1 MKTVQLNI
9 LGLTYS
15 QSQSNAYALLL
26 GEENGPRR
34 LPIVIGAYEAQSIA
48 IALDVGNTPPPPRPL
63 THDLFTSLSLSYNI
77 YLKEVVIHKLKKGI
91 FYSYLVFELDG
102 EIKQLDSRTS
112 DAVALA
118 LRFNCPIFTYESILE
133 QAGIILDDDKTSKP
147 PLLETSNEF
156 KKETQLEKIHA
167 QKNSSLSKLSDTTLK
182 KRLEQTLEKEDYELA
197 ALIRDEIN
205 RRNPYK
211 KI

>member
-9 LGLTYS
+9 IGLTYS

-48 IALDVGNTPPPPRPL
+48 IALEGENKPPRPL

-77 YLKEVVIHKLKKGI
+77 YLKEVVIHKLKEGI
-91 FYSYLVFELDG
+91 FYSYLVFELNGD
-102 EIKQLDSRTS
+102 IKQLDSRTS

-118 LRFNCPIFTYESILE
+118 LRFNCPIYTYESILDK
-133 QAGIILDDDKTSKP
+133 AGIILDEDKTKSP
-147 PLLETSNEF
+147 ALLETSIT
-156 KKETQLEKIHA
+156 KTDD
-167 QKNSSLSKLSDTTLK
+167 SKLDKVEKVKPSNLSRLSEIALN
-182 KRLEQTLEKEDYELA
+182 KRLNQALEKEDYELA
-197 ALIRDEIN
+197 ALIRDELN
-205 RRNPYK
+205 RRNPHN
-211 KI
+211 

>member
-9 LGLTYS
+9 IGLTYS

-48 IALDVGNTPPPPRPL
+48 IALEGENKPPRPL

-77 YLKEVVIHKLKKGI
+77 YLKEVVVHKLKEGI
-91 FYSYLVFELDG
+91 FYSYLVFELNGD
-102 EIKQLDSRTS
+102 IKQLDSRTS

-118 LRFNCPIFTYESILE
+118 LRFNCPIYTYESILDK
-133 QAGIILDDDKTSKP
+133 AGIILDEDKTKSP
-147 PLLETSNEF
+147 ALLETSIT
-156 KKETQLEKIHA
+156 KTDD
-167 QKNSSLSKLSDTTLK
+167 SKLDKVEKAKPSNLSRLSEIALN
-182 KRLEQTLEKEDYELA
+182 KRLNQALEKEDYELA
-197 ALIRDEIN
+197 ALIRDELN
-205 RRNPYK
+205 RRNPHN
-211 KI
+211 